1 MESFMANEKPK
12 VIGEELD
19 DAKVAR
25 YLDMQPVADENADF
39 HVLTKAYRGLPPEP
53 FERFLQLFVQSGR
66 NINARDRQ
74 GRSFLSTIEPNIAHP
89 QYVEIARRFGA
100 DS

>member
-1 MESFMANEKPK
+1 MANEKPK

-25 YLDMQPVADENADF
+25 YLDMQPAADENADF

-53 FERFLQLFVQSGR
+53 FERFLQLFVAAGR

-74 GRSFLSTIEPNIAHP
+74 GRTFLATIVPNVAHP
-89 QYVEIARRFGA
+89 RYVQIAREFGA
-100 DS
+100 VD